1 MKPYK
6 QLMEVLGLNQEI
18 RGVDMYQGLAN
29 VAGDKDTYRMV
40 LDIYVEECVE
50 KIPQLLESS
59 DKDMKLFAIH
69 AHAFKSASNNIGAV
83 DLGEKAR
90 LLEMAGKEENRTY
103 INENI
108 DSFVTE
114 LKEVIQSVKEYLA
127 N

>member
-1 MKPYK
+1 M
-6 QLMEVLGLNQEI
+6 NQEI